1 MSRRTIA
8 SSSSNRCRAS
18 ARASSV
24 LPTPVGPRNRNEP
37 MGRRG
42 SLRPARA
49 RRIASLVA
57 WTASSWPTTRSC
69 RRVSISS
76 SLRLSPSSHPPS
88 RAPVPL
94 LAQPVAA
101 VFELDNLL
109 FQRGQAVAA
118 RGVIFLLQ
126 RLTLDLQLHDPPV
139 DLIELDRLAVDLH
152 AQPAGRLIDE
162 IDRLVGEEPATDVPV
177 RQRRRRDDGGIGDAH
192 AVVHFVALLQPAQD

>member
-49 RRIASLVA
+49 RPRRPRAGPPLRVLDLVA
-57 WTASSWPTTRSC
+57 DLLDLLLGPPD
-69 RRVSISS
+69 RRD
-76 SLRLSPSSHPPS
+76 PPLLLL
-88 RAPVPL
+88 PL

-162 IDRLVGEEPATDVPV
+162 IDRLDGEEPATDAPV
-177 RQRRRRDDGGIGDAH
+177 RHHRRRADD
-192 AVVHFVALLQPAQD
+192 